1 MNKSK
6 SYSIVL
12 VGLFVAIMAICAWV
26 SIPMIPIP
34 VTLQTMGVFITA
46 SILGAKKGTVS
57 IIIYI
62 LLGAIG
68 LPVFSNF
75 TGGFGILLSPTGG
88 FILGF
93 IFTTFITGFFAE
105 HFKCNICI
113 NIIAMTLGLIACYLA
128 GTIWYC
134 IYAGVDFTTAV
145 LICVVPFLIGDA
157 VKIFIASILVTK
169 LKKHIKK

>member
-12 VGLFVAIMAICAWV
+12 MGLFVAIMAVCAWV
-26 SIPMIPIP
+26 SIPMVPIPI
-34 VTLQTMGVFITA
+34 TLQTMGVFITA
-46 SILGAKKGTVS
+46 SILGAKKGTLS

-75 TGGFGILLSPTGG
+75 TGGLGIILSPTGG
-88 FILGF
+88 FILCF
-93 IFTTFITGFFAE
+93 IFTTIITGFILE
-105 HFKCNICI
+105 HFKCSILT
-113 NIIAMTLGLIACYLA
+113 NIIAMTSGLVACYLI

-134 IYAGVDFTTAV
+134 VYAGVDV
-145 LICVVPFLIGDA
+145 LTSLLVCVVPFLFGDA
-157 VKIFIASILVTK
+157 VKIGVSAILTTK
-169 LKKHIKK
+169 LKKHIKI

>member
-12 VGLFVAIMAICAWV
+12 IGLFVAIMAVCAWV
-26 SIPMIPIP
+26 SIPMVPIP

-75 TGGFGILLSPTGG
+75 TGGFGVLLSHTGG
-88 FILGF
+88 FIIGF
-93 IFTTFITGFFAE
+93 ILITIITGFITE
-105 HFKCNICI
+105 HFQSKIYTS
-113 NIIAMTLGLIACYLA
+113 IIAMTLGLVACYSI
-128 GTIWYC
+128 GTLWYC
-134 IYAGVDFTTAV
+134 IYASVDIFTALLV
-145 LICVVPFLIGDA
+145 CVVPFLIGDA
-157 VKIFIASILVTK
+157 VKIGVSSILVYR
-169 LKKHIKK
+169 LKKIIIA

>member
-12 VGLFVAIMAICAWV
+12 IGLFVAIMAVCAWV
-26 SIPMIPIP
+26 SIPMVPIP

-75 TGGFGILLSPTGG
+75 TGGFGVLLSPTGG
-88 FILGF
+88 FIIGF
-93 IFTTFITGFFAE
+93 ILTTIITGFITE
-105 HFKCNICI
+105 YFKSKIYTS
-113 NIIAMTLGLIACYLA
+113 IIAMTLGLVACYSI
-128 GTIWYC
+128 GTLWYC
-134 IYAGVDFTTAV
+134 IYASVDILTALLV
-145 LICVVPFLIGDA
+145 CVVPFLIGDA
-157 VKIFIASILVTK
+157 VKIGVSAILVDR
-169 LKKHIKK
+169 LKKIIIP

>member
-12 VGLFVAIMAICAWV
+12 MGLFVAIMAVCAWV
-26 SIPMIPIP
+26 SIPMVPIPI
-34 VTLQTMGVFITA
+34 TLQTMGVFITV

-75 TGGFGILLSPTGG
+75 TGGFGIILSPTGG

-93 IFTTFITGFFAE
+93 IFTTIIAGFISE
-105 HFKCNICI
+105 HFKCSILTNIF
-113 NIIAMTLGLIACYLA
+113 AMTSGLVACYLI

-134 IYAGVDFTTAV
+134 VYARVDVLTAFLV
-145 LICVVPFLIGDA
+145 CVVPFLIGDA
-157 VKIFIASILVTK
+157 VKIGVSSILATK
-169 LKKHIKK
+169 LKKLIKI